1 MVSDRGESP
10 DQAPQAA
17 YDMALWQLTEQVN
30 ENRSFDTKAG
40 VVLTVAA
47 AFAGLFGASLIQ
59 VVPEDPPASVIGI
72 VIACGTAV
80 LAAFAWTLIAFQRTV
95 FPGRWA
101 GGPVPHETLEVAAR
115 YTESTVRLWLAAALA
130 DSFAANEG
138 LAARKAAW
146 FRREL
151 YGAVTIGA
159 VTVAAIPAVTL
170 ARIFDA

>member
-59 VVPEDPPASVIGI
+59 VVPGDLDAAAAAAVIGGS
-72 VIACGTAV
+72 AAV
-80 LAAFAWTLIAFQRTV
+80 LAAFGWTMFAFYLTV
-95 FPGRWA
+95 APTRWA
-101 GGPVPHETLEVAAR
+101 SGPNATELVEVAER
-115 YTESTVRLWLAAALA
+115 HEESTVRLWVAAAIV
-130 DSFAANEG
+130 DSLAANEDA
-138 LAARKAAW
+138 AARKVRW

-151 YGAVTIGA
+151 YGAMAIGA
-159 VTVAAIPAVTL
+159 VSVASLTVAAL
-170 ARIFDA
+170 ARVLGG